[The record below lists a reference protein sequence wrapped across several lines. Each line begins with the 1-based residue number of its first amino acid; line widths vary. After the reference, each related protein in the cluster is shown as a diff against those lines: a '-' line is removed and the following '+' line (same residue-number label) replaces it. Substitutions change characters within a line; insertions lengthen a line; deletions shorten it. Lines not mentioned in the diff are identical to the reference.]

1 MKRSTRRSHGDVR
14 KITVNPRAV
23 LLAVV
28 VAISL
33 ALDTRAGLDEGMAA
47 YQGGDYQTALRELQ
61 PLAER
66 GVPEAQFVLG
76 VMYGDG
82 QGVAKNPSESLK
94 WLRRAAEQG
103 YADAQV
109 DLGSRYSFGWEGVPE
124 DDAEAVKW
132 YRRAAEQ
139 GNPVAQHNL
148 GSMYSVGRGVTQDY
162 VLAYMWWSL
171 YANSLPA
178 GEVRDRAV
186 SKGDRILPRMTKDQI
201 AKAKELASKFVPRQ
215 ERAASPPP
223 GATPPISMAKAY
235 KIVPPR
241 ETIDGKTIAEFAAE
255 WWKWSQSVPE
265 DQDPVNDET
274 GRHCAVG
281 QRGPIWFLAG
291 GYDSSRKQRACEV
304 PAGKYIFFPVINSL
318 AWRRARDRHFSCED
332 AKRKAAIADDRTV
345 ELFVVIDGSALED
358 VKHFRASSD
367 KCFNMKEW
375 IAPERGAHDAYPS
388 ATDGYWIMLEPMPA
402 GQHSIAFGGRR
413 SGKTIQDIRY
423 QLTVK

>member
-1 MKRSTRRSHGDVR
+1 MKRSTCRSHGNVR
-14 KITVNPRAV
+14 KITVNPRGV
-23 LLAVV
+23 LLAIV
-28 VAISL
+28 VAISPG
-33 ALDTRAGLDEGMAA
+33 LDAWAGLDEGMAA
-47 YQGGDYQTALRELQ
+47 YQRGDYQTALRELQ

-66 GVPEAQFVLG
+66 GVFEAQFVLG

-82 QGVAKNPSESLK
+82 QGVAKNSSESLK
-94 WLRRAAEQG
+94 WLRRAADQG

-109 DLGSRYSFGWEGVPE
+109 ALGSRYSLGWEGVPE

-139 GNPVAQHNL
+139 GNSVAQHNL
-148 GSMYSVGRGVTQDY
+148 GSMYSVGRGVAQDY

-201 AKAKELASKFVPRQ
+201 AKAKDLARKFVPRQ
-215 ERAASPPP
+215 ERAAFPLP
-223 GATPPISMAKAY
+223 GATPSISAAAAN
-235 KIVPPR
+235 KIVPPGG
-241 ETIDGKTIAEFAAE
+241 TIDGKTIAEFAAE

-265 DQDPVNDET
+265 DQDPVDDET

-291 GYDSSRKQRACEV
+291 GYDSSKKQRACEV
-304 PAGKYIFFPVINSL
+304 PSGKYIFFPVINKL
-318 AWRRARDRHFSCED
+318 AWPRDRDRHFSCDD
-332 AKRKAAIADDRTV
+332 AKRKAAIADERTV
-345 ELFVVIDGSALED
+345 ELFVVIDGSALDD
-358 VKHFRASSD
+358 VKRFRASSD
-367 KCFNMKEW
+367 KCFNMQEW
-375 IAPERGAHDAYPS
+375 IAPGRGTHDAYPS
-388 ATDGYWIMLEPMPA
+388 ATDGYWIMLEPMSE

-413 SGKTIQDIRY
+413 SGETIQDIRY
-423 QLTVK
+423 QLTIK